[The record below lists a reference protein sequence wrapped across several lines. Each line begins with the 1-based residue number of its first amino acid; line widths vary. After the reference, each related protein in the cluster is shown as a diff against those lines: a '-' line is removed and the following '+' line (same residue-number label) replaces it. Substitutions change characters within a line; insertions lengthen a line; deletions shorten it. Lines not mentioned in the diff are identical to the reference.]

1 MSGEMMSK
9 PSVVLVED
17 EIILAS
23 LVMQALDDYE
33 VIHCNRAEQF
43 RGIITDQDPDLIIMD
58 IELGE
63 GENGYD
69 LCAWYRDNH
78 SKAQILFLSTMTV
91 LMKLPEPTSL
101 AVMTS

>member
-1 MSGEMMSK
+1 MMSK

-43 RGIITDQDPDLIIMD
+43 RGIITDQDPDLI
-58 IELGE
+58 GVTS
-63 GENGYD
+63 ENG
-69 LCAWYRDNH
+69 
-78 SKAQILFLSTMTV
+78 K
-91 LMKLPEPTSL
+91 
-101 AVMTS
+101 